1 MKLKELKTLLDNQP
15 SVSGNTF
22 LVGSLYVISIILSAI
37 FFIMGVSLLMEAW
50 FDWKIFLDWI
60 SRQLKIILNEE
71 QRSSIALSFGIIS
84 LFLSVIFAGVI
95 ALSRMVLNRN
105 HYIIQLDDWI
115 YQNISQTKKPVRKT
129 KK

>member
-15 SVSGNTF
+15 SVHGNTF

>member
-15 SVSGNTF
+15 SVYGNTF

-37 FFIMGVSLLMEAW
+37 FFIMCVSLLMEAW